1 MSCVV
6 SKVHP
11 GGRLGFSLSVLQPE
25 RTSSSSSSTLGT
37 VTISSRHTL
46 SSLDSQ
52 ASSSHTHSPS
62 LCLSWSLSPSL
73 SLPLSSSLLLFFF
86 LPTLLSHSN
95 SLSSPPLPPSLL
107 VSLDSGAQRTGF
119 SLTPKQQEKQNKTKQ
134 KNKNQ
139 SQNHGFMADLVLS
152 YLNYLVQTALE
163 NEICMVWPSL
173 AGLFTWGL
181 ASKPRDSHWYLAF
194 QFRTIFS
201 PLGTTCKKAEQD
213 SSISGS
219 CYKIFSYG
227 SVDFRPGIHLNQE
240 VIITGEKRSHPPWC
254 QI

>member
-1 MSCVV
+1 MILVKEKPTGFKSQSGLWLGLCPILWVQVPVWTLAGLESQGLGASLNPRYSFKVTVWVSETHVSCVV

-11 GGRLGFSLSVLQPE
+11 GGWLGFSLSVLQPE

-46 SSLDSQ
+46 SSLGSQ

-134 KNKNQ
+134 QKPK
-139 SQNHGFMADLVLS
+139 
-152 YLNYLVQTALE
+152 
-163 NEICMVWPSL
+163 
-173 AGLFTWGL
+173 
-181 ASKPRDSHWYLAF
+181 SKPWLHGRSCSELLKLLSSNSFRKWDLYGVA
-194 QFRTIFS
+194 QFSRFVHMGVGIKTQGLS
-201 PLGTTCKKAEQD
+201 LVPGL
-213 SSISGS
+213 
-219 CYKIFSYG
+219 
-227 SVDFRPGIHLNQE
+227 SV
-240 VIITGEKRSHPPWC
+240 
-254 QI
+254 